1 MILRLLYLIDTLS
14 YQNFNMACLK
24 KHVVSAY
31 GAT

>member
-1 MILRLLYLIDTLS
+1 
-14 YQNFNMACLK
+14 MACLK